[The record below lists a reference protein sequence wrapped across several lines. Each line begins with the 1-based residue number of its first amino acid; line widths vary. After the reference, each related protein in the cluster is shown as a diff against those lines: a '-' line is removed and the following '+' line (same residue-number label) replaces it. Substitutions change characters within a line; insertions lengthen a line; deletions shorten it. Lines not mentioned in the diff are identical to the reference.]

1 MLANMAII
9 QKGSAPQKVAINGN
23 GSINAGNVNTKET
36 GNVYKKHIICK
47 TSHEKQRECM
57 IILNEKWPACRNKI
71 SLMTLEAIFL
81 ADISNFYLLYDKYI
95 AILL

>member
-1 MLANMAII
+1 
-9 QKGSAPQKVAINGN
+9 
-23 GSINAGNVNTKET
+23 
-36 GNVYKKHIICK
+36 
-47 TSHEKQRECM
+47 M
-57 IILNEKWPACRNKI
+57 IILNEKWPAYRNKI